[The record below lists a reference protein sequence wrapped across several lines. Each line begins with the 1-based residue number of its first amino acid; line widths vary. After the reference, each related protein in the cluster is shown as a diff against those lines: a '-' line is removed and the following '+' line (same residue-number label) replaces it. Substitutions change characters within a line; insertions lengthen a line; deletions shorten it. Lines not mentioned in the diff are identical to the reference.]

1 MARHQNLESKINA
14 STDFLGI
21 LSLGSVALSSILLFT
36 PVKAIGYIGVGSGLG
51 AFTASVVTRKKHLQV
66 AREHV
71 DGLTKHHRSEMDLQ
85 NDLLV
90 SKDNE
95 IDTLRADNSN
105 RFKKIEALNQE
116 LNQSVKHSTQLQNQ
130 VDGLIAQ
137 RQTQQQLIEQVTGE
151 LDRLLDSA
159 RAAVEE
165 SLSEWDTRLSS
176 LVNTKREQ
184 YPKLAE
190 RLNQLLEEGQEK
202 LASYAL
208 KLAQTPKKWDSLT
221 DLLSLYYCANDDL
234 ANVKTKAIQAIARL
248 SNQEKELEVQE
259 LVQTLDSWQ
268 EADLVPR
275 HKVQAL
281 ITKYEAMLQEFRLDL
296 NNRFQSAMSI
306 AGSMESELNKDEEF
320 FLRLRVRI
328 QQLEGEVQEL
338 QGKVHHLSKPL
349 EWRPATRADMKV
361 ANIFIRYFE
370 TLGVILDRS
379 HSDYETHQATLW
391 FFVDRNSRLVLADEL
406 NEHSDKLQALA
417 HTLNSPKFQLDPESG
432 LIKVLVQLSKKPKA
446 DIKDIDRLWIPA
458 SQFEKTVKGWS
469 RVRLTGGS
477 ESGKSPTAENL
488 AVAILKHRSGVAK
501 LYNPQHDSVKNY
513 WSIPVEG
520 TSHADSE
527 KGIAS
532 LAKQVDARANGQE
545 SRDEFELSIF
555 DEIDSTMSH
564 TKGKK
569 AVIGGNVNFIIKQA
583 SHQNLGAI
591 FIGQNANVSEY
602 PGMDRSDWNSAVNV
616 HIGAN
621 AYDAITNSNRFTSE
635 EVSRLK
641 QTADKITEFCND
653 KNTELG
659 LEKTDPQAYR
669 FALVIEPNKK
679 PYFIEL
685 PAFGTYTY
693 DQCIASGQ
701 GATLASKGV
710 EADSQKPYTARDTEK
725 IDTSR
730 HPGMLGVETRS
741 DTSVKPVCPYCGSN
755 QVRSK
760 GDSWLCQSSDHYLK
774 ASGKPKSWKK
784 IRML

>member
-1 MARHQNLESKINA
+1 
-14 STDFLGI
+14 
-21 LSLGSVALSSILLFT
+21 
-36 PVKAIGYIGVGSGLG
+36 
-51 AFTASVVTRKKHLQV
+51 
-66 AREHV
+66 
-71 DGLTKHHRSEMDLQ
+71 
-85 NDLLV
+85 
-90 SKDNE
+90 
-95 IDTLRADNSN
+95 
-105 RFKKIEALNQE
+105 
-116 LNQSVKHSTQLQNQ
+116 
-130 VDGLIAQ
+130 
-137 RQTQQQLIEQVTGE
+137 
-151 LDRLLDSA
+151 
-159 RAAVEE
+159 
-165 SLSEWDTRLSS
+165 
-176 LVNTKREQ
+176 
-184 YPKLAE
+184 
-190 RLNQLLEEGQEK
+190 
-202 LASYAL
+202 
-208 KLAQTPKKWDSLT
+208 
-221 DLLSLYYCANDDL
+221 
-234 ANVKTKAIQAIARL
+234 
-248 SNQEKELEVQE
+248 
-259 LVQTLDSWQ
+259 
-268 EADLVPR
+268 
-275 HKVQAL
+275 
-281 ITKYEAMLQEFRLDL
+281 
-296 NNRFQSAMSI
+296 
-306 AGSMESELNKDEEF
+306 
-320 FLRLRVRI
+320 
-328 QQLEGEVQEL
+328 
-338 QGKVHHLSKPL
+338 
-349 EWRPATRADMKV
+349 MKV

-370 TLGVILDRS
+370 VLGVILDRS

-710 EADSQKPYTARDTEK
+710 EAYSQKPYTARETEK
-725 IDTSR
+725 TDTSR
-730 HPGMLGVETRS
+730 HPGMSGVETRP
-741 DTSVKPVCPYCGSN
+741 DTSVKPACPYCGSN

-784 IRML
+784 